1 MGKRSDYSGK
11 GGRYNLMQDVPAG
24 VQKSTGL
31 QATWNEI
38 SEFKS
43 ELQQAVERGERI
55 TQSMLSPTAVPTAS
69 RDKQGIVFAWRDSIN
84 KLITPRMFHPGI
96 DGITSWRADRGGS
109 ATPTRLAGGPGIVPA
124 YAGATLA
131 EQVNDGR
138 VAVRCLSADPPV
150 AGETLGCSGTL
161 TASETPFAYRTVLAA
176 FFRLNSVA
184 DLRFAIGCGT
194 TTMPGTAGFGD
205 TGPDTLS
212 HAVLILNPGVNGGR
226 WYLSSRTT
234 VAGDQS
240 SDDTGITPAVGSDTF
255 VEFVFAASAFSVVIN
270 GVAFTKTT
278 QISAS
283 GMDQWALGY
292 GSNKVG
298 GGAQVTVDHYAGYI
312 ARL

>member
-1 MGKRSDYSGK
+1 MARTAIPANSSSFCSLLLAFPPRSAARQASSARRRSRCARSSRNSKKSIVVRLPMSAFSSRNLSGITLADSYSAESRAISMGKRSDYSGK

-31 QATWNEI
+31 QATWNDI

-109 ATPTRLAGGPGIVPA
+109 ATPARLVGGPAIVPA

-138 VAVRCLSADPPV
+138 LAVRCLSDTPPI

-161 TASETPFAYRTVLAA
+161 TA
-176 FFRLNSVA
+176 
-184 DLRFAIGCGT
+184 
-194 TTMPGTAGFGD
+194 
-205 TGPDTLS
+205 
-212 HAVLILNPGVNGGR
+212 
-226 WYLSSRTT
+226 
-234 VAGDQS
+234 
-240 SDDTGITPAVGSDTF
+240 
-255 VEFVFAASAFSVVIN
+255 
-270 GVAFTKTT
+270 
-278 QISAS
+278 
-283 GMDQWALGY
+283 
-292 GSNKVG
+292 
-298 GGAQVTVDHYAGYI
+298 
-312 ARL
+312 